1 MAPGAG
7 PHAQSALG
15 APTHLSHTQ
24 VRDLERATSGE
35 QQVAGLDVLVHDALT
50 VQVLQA
56 IHQLAEVPAGT
67 AL

>member
-7 PHAQSALG
+7 PHAQSTLG
-15 APTHLSHTQ
+15 TPTHLSHTQ
-24 VRDLERATSGE
+24 VRDLECATSGE
-35 QQVAGLDVLVHDALT
+35 QQVAGLDVLVHDALA

-56 IHQLAEVPAGT
+56 VHQLAEVPAGT